1 MRRLPTMLASASAA
15 ALTTLAITVAVPA
28 IADGGGGGTDD
39 ADAFAACLR
48 DHGLAGAPDAASLK
62 AWLGARLQRGD
73 ATAERATAVCAPK
86 PTMAKAVPGPS
97 EQELRSCVTGHGVAV
112 PGGDGLALKRWL
124 LAHGDD
130 AANRDALEACHM
142 APVGKPADGG
152 ACSKAPDVKSAVL
165 AGPAGKPATA
175 EPADTDAQ
183 DLSSG
188 N

>member
-28 IADGGGGGTDD
+28 IADNAGGDTDG
-39 ADAFAACLR
+39 ADTFAACLR

-62 AWLGARLQRGD
+62 EWLGARLQRGD

-86 PTMAKAVPGPS
+86 PTMATAVPGPS
-97 EQELRSCVTGHGVAV
+97 EKELRSCLTGHGVAL

-130 AANRDALEACHM
+130 AANRDAMEACHM

-152 ACSKAPDVKSAVL
+152 ACSKEGGVKTAIV
-165 AGPAGKPATA
+165 AGRAGKPATA
-175 EPADTDAQ
+175 EPAGTDAQ